1 MTLGGRWNDLSGGY
15 RKFLIVLGIICV
27 ILGAVILWSI
37 PYSEVKAEKISLL
50 PGRHVMQEESGMFT
64 QALPPIWILSEQD
77 FVDLVYGRQTTV
89 SRLGNDVIYELID
102 GKYLFLFRDFR
113 FVFLVD
119 NGYGEAVNPVIRA
132 GVLISELHRD
142 WYAVL
147 PALALLAFLIVV
159 CLLMVWAILFSKFS
173 LREREMEPG

>member
-1 MTLGGRWNDLSGGY
+1 
-15 RKFLIVLGIICV
+15 
-27 ILGAVILWSI
+27 
-37 PYSEVKAEKISLL
+37 
-50 PGRHVMQEESGMFT
+50 MFT

-147 PALALLAFLIVV
+147 PFLASLAFFIIV
-159 CLLMVWAILFSKFS
+159 CLAVVGVVLFSKLS
-173 LREREMEPG
+173 VGKIGMEPG